1 MYIDFV
7 NKYLSFIRWAN
18 EKEQE
23 NLWQVEGIITKHSNQ
38 FLKFDLRPLNKFG
51 NDLGKIGN
59 TNTKADKMV
68 FEEEDK
74 WVILDIKELHEYIK
88 KHKFKKVYVYD
99 LISKLDWNI
108 FLLK

>member
-1 MYIDFV
+1 MNFI
-7 NKYLSFIRWAN
+7 NYLDNITYATKDQKV
-18 EKEQE
+18 KE
-23 NLWQVEGIITKHSNQ
+23 LWDVEGIIKNKSNQ